1 MQSRKQIARVRE
13 REATMAD
20 VVVDTVVTPVK
31 TFAKDSVRLINKC
44 TKPDRKGEE
53 ETHGDD
59 EEDRGEKGGGGGRSV
74 WREGKDKM

>member
-1 MQSRKQIARVRE
+1 
-13 REATMAD
+13 MAD

-59 EEDRGEKGGGGGRSV
+59 EEDRGEKGSGGGGKECVERGERQNVREIFSPGYV
-74 WREGKDKM
+74 WW